1 LKAATRRP
9 LARYAAPAVSFVGMI
24 RFRFEGSSG
33 RIAPQSQPS
42 AEGTPTGKANE
53 MPASPGRKAIL
64 YYDRFCR
71 IFAGDVM
78 T

>member
-1 LKAATRRP
+1 MAL
-9 LARYAAPAVSFVGMI
+9 AAPAVSFVGMI

-42 AEGTPTGKANE
+42 AEGTPTGKAQQRERSPFGKQKFRTDVVDARNTTG
-53 MPASPGRKAIL
+53 PTASKRL
-64 YYDRFCR
+64 SRN
-71 IFAGDVM
+71 